1 MQLISSLLRRQYFI
15 VCCSQLTYN
24 MYDVSILQDNELNV
38 RIYCEEQD
46 DVQNETWQVVV
57 K

>member
-1 MQLISSLLRRQYFI
+1 
-15 VCCSQLTYN
+15 